1 MHTDPPQ
8 FGEPAPGLI
17 HRDRPSA
24 FGVCPGQGGTIAV
37 VRIHRED
44 GTVDYDV
51 PGGALDEGESGVEA
65 LVREFREES
74 GLAVTPGACF
84 ARANQYVPNHAS
96 GPVNNLCAFYEVREG
111 GPPGSIA
118 EPDHEHTS
126 ELQSREKL

>member
-1 MHTDPPQ
+1 A
-8 FGEPAPGLI
+8 PASTLFSYTTLF
-17 HRDRPSA
+17 RS
-24 FGVCPGQGGTIAV
+24 
-37 VRIHRED
+37 
-44 GTVDYDV
+44 
-51 PGGALDEGESGVEA
+51 PGGALDEGESEVEA

-118 EPDHEHTS
+118 ERSEEHTS